1 MSYFIGKR
9 FNSHSKICNKFRG
22 VRLDPPSFTWRS
34 KKDKVISRDLI
45 EQEILCCQEYFRID
59 DVKIQRN
66 RYWPTCFG
74 NERKYSS
81 KNNDDH

>member
-1 MSYFIGKR
+1 MSYFIRKR

-45 EQEILCCQEYFRID
+45 EQEILCC
-59 DVKIQRN
+59 
-66 RYWPTCFG
+66 
-74 NERKYSS
+74 
-81 KNNDDH
+81 